1 MITLERSVN
10 YEIKPQS
17 CTPCRVAA
25 LFDLINFSCISPHRF
40 DSRELP
46 VYDERIVKRFPGSPG
61 QSPLAGESCSNA
73 TVINPASLPFTEDTT
88 AAGAGNDID
97 PGLGGCAPGAGPDV
111 VYSFTPSATDTYTV
125 GVTPTGPGF
134 DLSLYIVTDC
144 ANPAGSCV
152 AGANVRGIGKGEQL
166 SLSLTAG
173 TQYFIVV
180 NTPSANATPG
190 TFHFALRRGTPAN
203 DNCAGASVIESNRL
217 PFTTTGTTFGA
228 ANDFNPGT
236 PCLRSNQS
244 ASGRDVVFQFTSADS
259 QNYDVTVTPVGN
271 YDVTVYIVTSCPG
284 LGGCSSADVGG
295 DGEAESLRRNLTA
308 GTTYFIIVD
317 GFQADAGDFTISLIP
332 TIPLAPPAP
341 SELVA
346 TVVNANRVD
355 LTWRDNSSN
364 ELGFRVLR
372 SLDNINYTE
381 IATLP
386 PNTTSFSDTTV
397 TANTTFFYRIVAFNN
412 FGNSEPS
419 NTVGVTTPNPAPPPN
434 PVIDVTPETVN
445 FGTVNIT
452 QSATRTVTINNAGGV
467 ALVITAI
474 NGPAGPFSINNRP
487 QLPVT
492 VAPGQSIQLTVRF
505 TPTSTLAVQGNFTI
519 VSNDPARPVVTV
531 TLQGQGAGTPVP
543 DLQVSRLL
551 VDFPSGSGNATF
563 EIRNSG
569 NADLLIA
576 SLFFPSAPFSIS
588 GIPAAPITLKPN
600 EAITVTVTFTPTTQG
615 VFSSQLSIINNDPDV
630 QVLVVRFRGT
640 ETAPSPR
647 VVGLEFRKK
656 ALRFTA
662 ANSNVVAG
670 AVLIVDN
677 TETFQLTRS
686 GDFWVV
692 SKNARSTPGNRRVRD
707 IFKVGQTHTVVV
719 RNPDGRLSQPVTL
732 SR

>member
-1 MITLERSVN
+1 MKSSHSPARHSAWLRYSILSAL
-10 YEIKPQS
+10 
-17 CTPCRVAA
+17 VA
-25 LFDLINFSCISPHRF
+25 LVLINLMAANSLVLTTAS
-40 DSRELP
+40 SRGP
-46 VYDERIVKRFPGSPG
+46 VGSPG
-61 QSPLAGESCSNA
+61 QTPLAGESCSNA

-144 ANPAGSCV
+144 SNPAGTCV
-152 AGANVRGIGKGEQL
+152 GGANVRGISKGEQL
-166 SLSLTAG
+166 SLNLNAG

-180 NTPSANATPG
+180 NTPTDNAASG
-190 TFHFALRRGTPAN
+190 AFHFALRRGTPAN
-203 DNCAGASVIESNRL
+203 DNCAGATVIESNRL
-217 PFTTTGTTFGA
+217 PFSTSGTTFGA

-244 ASGRDVVFQFTSADS
+244 ATGRDVVYQFTSADS
-259 QNYDVTVTPVGN
+259 QNYDVTVTPIGN
-271 YDVTVYIVTSCPG
+271 FDVTVYIVTSCPG

-295 DGEAESLRRNLTA
+295 DGEAEILRRNLTA

-317 GFQADAGDFTISLIP
+317 GFQADAGDFTLSLVP

-341 SELVA
+341 SDLVA

-355 LTWRDNSSN
+355 LTWTDNSSN

-381 IATLP
+381 IATLA

-397 TANTTFFYRIVAFNN
+397 EANTTYFYRVVAFNN

-419 NTVGVTTPNPAPPPN
+419 NTVGVTTPNPPPPQT
-434 PVIDVTPETVN
+434 PVINVSPETVD

-452 QSATRTVTINNAGGV
+452 QSATRTITIMNGGAV
-467 ALVITAI
+467 PLIITAI
-474 NGPAGPFSINNRP
+474 NGPAGPFSIDNRP

-492 VAPGQSIQLTVRF
+492 IPAGQSIQITVRF
-505 TPTSTLAVQGNFTI
+505 TPTSTLAVQGNITI
-519 VSNDPARPVVTV
+519 VSNDPTRPVVGV
-531 TLQGQGAGTPVP
+531 TLQGQGAAAPVP
-543 DLQVSRLL
+543 DLQVSRSL
-551 VDFPSGSGNATF
+551 VEFPTGAGNTTF
-563 EIRNSG
+563 VITNAG
-569 NADLLIA
+569 NADLIIA
-576 SLFFPSAPFSIS
+576 GLFFPSAPFSIS
-588 GIPAAPITLKPN
+588 GLPGTSFTLKP
-600 EAITVTVTFTPTTQG
+600 EESVTVTVTFAPATQG
-615 VFSSQLSIINNDPDV
+615 VFSSQLSIISNDPDV
-630 QVLVVRFRGT
+630 QVLAVRFRGT

-647 VVGLEFRKK
+647 VIGLEFRKK

-662 ANSNVVAG
+662 SNSNVVAG

-677 TETFQLTRS
+677 TETFQLQRN

-692 SKNARSTPGNRRVRD
+692 AKNARSTPGNRRVRD
-707 IFKVGQTHTVVV
+707 IFRPGQTHTVVV